1 MPSSLAAGDVLGAL
15 IVAVAPLSGAGFG
28 LIRGLASLRG
38 SAVAAAAILTW
49 GRRPVTGKLC
59 HDPSIACPM
68 RCGLPHRIQVV
79 ALTDDHGA
87 PRRRQQPRSALP
99 NRRS

>member
-38 SAVAAAAILTW
+38 SAVAAA
-49 GRRPVTGKLC
+49 
-59 HDPSIACPM
+59 DPDLGPTA
-68 RCGLPHRIQVV
+68 GHR
-79 ALTDDHGA
+79 
-87 PRRRQQPRSALP
+87 QPRSAFP